1 MSGSP
6 IQKFL
11 LTPAVISAS
20 VFAALTLPLAVLGN
34 KPVTIQLQNESVFY
48 GQLRDVATP
57 YLGLASVLSLGAGV
71 ASVAVA
77 GWRQSSRKSSEVE
90 AQLSGLTQNL
100 KEKEAQLEALK
111 LSESRIE
118 ASGLKAFL
126 DEEVPLEAQQM
137 TELSSVSRPP
147 IIEEFAIASPV
158 LEASVAVQPV
168 ITVQEAAA
176 KFACAQTFLGY
187 AQGKA
192 IQKPETGVNE
202 TDLTQEVEQLQAQ
215 LQQIMAQM
223 ASVQSAL
230 TASRQVGKSETAEP
244 DKVAPLQAAKSWS
257 VHQMAS

>member
-6 IQKFL
+6 LKKFF

-34 KPVTIQLQNESVFY
+34 KPVTIQLQQEPVFY

-57 YLGLASVLSLGAGV
+57 YLGLASVLSVGAGV
-71 ASVAVA
+71 ASIAVA

-90 AQLSGLTQNL
+90 AQLSGLAQHL

-111 LSESRIE
+111 HSESRLE

-126 DEEVPLEAQQM
+126 DEDVPLEPEQT
-137 TELSSVSRPP
+137 TETVNFSVPP
-147 IIEEFAIASPV
+147 MIEKFAIASPV
-158 LEASVAVQPV
+158 VEAPVAVQSA
-168 ITVQEAAA
+168 IAVQQAAA

-187 AQGKA
+187 SQVKTIKQPDTNA
-192 IQKPETGVNE
+192 

-215 LQQIMAQM
+215 LQQIMSQM
-223 ASVQSAL
+223 ATVQSAL
-230 TASRQVGKSETAEP
+230 TAARQADKSEITP
-244 DKVAPLQAAKSWS
+244 SDKVAPLQTAKSWS

>member
-6 IQKFL
+6 LKKFF

-34 KPVTIQLQNESVFY
+34 KPVTIQLQQEPVFY

-57 YLGLASVLSLGAGV
+57 YLGLASVLSVGAGV
-71 ASVAVA
+71 ASIAVA

-90 AQLSGLTQNL
+90 AQLSGLAQHL

-111 LSESRIE
+111 HSESRLE

-126 DEEVPLEAQQM
+126 DEDVPLEPQQL
-137 TELSSVSRPP
+137 TETANFSVPLA
-147 IIEEFAIASPV
+147 IEQFAIASPV
-158 LEASVAVQPV
+158 VEAPVAVQSASA
-168 ITVQEAAA
+168 VQAAA

-187 AQGKA
+187 SQVKTLK
-192 IQKPETGVNE
+192 QPET
-202 TDLTQEVEQLQAQ
+202 TAPDLTQEVEQLQAQ
-215 LQQIMAQM
+215 LQKIMAQM
-223 ASVQSAL
+223 ATVQSAL
-230 TASRQVGKSETAEP
+230 TAAHQADKSETTP
-244 DKVAPLQAAKSWS
+244 SDKVAPLQAAKSWS